1 MAYATLTTALAG
13 TNNDLVYTAKIDGSV
28 GALISVEYIDPGGVN
43 KSLDIDV
50 DGLAI
55 KAWLATDAVGAI
67 TTTGDLLKAAIA
79 AHPVAS
85 NLVEVTDAG
94 SNDGSGVLTAMA
106 AAYLSGT
113 ASAATSYATV
123 AQLREYLKQAKTGA
137 ATDSELQN
145 ILDRATA
152 IIDGALGFSF
162 AAYPASASARDVRGV
177 GGVYLELPAYQAGS
191 ITSIYEVSDRGT
203 SDESTTLVSDWLA
216 EETFRPYQVY
226 RHSGWNDGAWYRV
239 TAKWGYGAPPA
250 DIVEVTLEVAVNIW
264 RAKDASFGQS
274 ELGVQGGGS
283 VSYNRALT
291 WGQRSI
297 IEMVRTAYLGI
308 VYA

>member
-1 MAYATLTTALAG
+1 MAYATLTTALTGA
-13 TNNDLVYTAKIDGSV
+13 NNDLVYTAKIDGSV
-28 GALISVEYIDPGGVN
+28 GSLISVEYIDPGGAG

-55 KAWLATDAVGAI
+55 RVWLATDSGSLI

-85 NLVEVTDAG
+85 NLVTVTDAG

-106 AAYLSGT
+106 AALLSGS
-113 ASAATSYATV
+113 ASAVTSYATV
-123 AQLREYLKQAKTGA
+123 AQLREYLRQAKTGA
-137 ATDSELQN
+137 ATDSELQS

-152 IIDGALGFSF
+152 IVSGALGFSF
-162 AAYPASASARDVRGV
+162 AAYSASASARDVRGV
-177 GGVYLELPAYQAGS
+177 GGVYLELPAYEANS
-191 ITSIYEVSDRGT
+191 IATIQQVVGRGT
-203 SDESTTLVSDWLA
+203 TSESLETVSDWLA

-226 RHSGWNDGAWYRV
+226 RHSAWSDGAWYRI

-250 DIVEVTLEVAVNIW
+250 DIIEVTLEVAVNIW

-297 IEMVRTAYLGI
+297 IDMVRTAYLGI